1 MKRKKADR
9 ICMLASLAVIVLL
22 NCIGWGSKGFSDF
35 YITHVFPIWV
45 GTYGRLTGM
54 FPFSVGEWL
63 IVAGACLLLLALFL
77 IPVRVVLSILEGK
90 RPEAVKLQKCRK
102 YIAGYHYC
110 FAWLGTAVAL
120 IMTLNCFLLYHGST
134 FQETYFPEEQDE
146 YSLEEL
152 ADAWNVVAVNCIR
165 LSGMVERDERGR
177 VVYPGSVNAAGESV
191 DMADKAREV
200 MAQMGEEYPRL
211 KGYYPRAKAMFFS
224 DLMCQMYMAGYY
236 FPFSMEA
243 NYNDVMQVTNK
254 PSTICHEL
262 AHLRGYILEDE
273 ANFISFLACTR
284 SDDIFFQYSGY
295 LEVMGYLY
303 QELNNLTPEEV
314 KYMNDAGIG
323 ICPITKQILGDTVF
337 VLPEQWERIEE
348 EAVLDTETVEKASD
362 VFVETSLQLN
372 GVSDGMKSYNRV
384 VELLILY
391 YRQHPEIPDFPD

>member
-1 MKRKKADR
+1 M
-9 ICMLASLAVIVLL
+9 IVCLAVIVLF
-22 NCIGWGSKGFSDF
+22 NVYAWESKGFSDF
-35 YITHVFPIWV
+35 YITYVFPIWV
-45 GTYGRLTGM
+45 GTYGRFTGM

-63 IVAGACLLLLALFL
+63 IVAGACLFLLAVIL
-77 IPVRVVLSILEGK
+77 IPVRVILSILGK
-90 RPEAVKLQKCRK
+90 RNPEAGKLYRWKRR
-102 YIAGYHYC
+102 IAGYHYG
-110 FAWLGTAVAL
+110 FAWLVVVVAM
-120 IMTLNCFLLYHGST
+120 IMTLNCFMLYHGTT
-134 FQETYFPEEQDE
+134 FQETYFPGEQDE

-191 DMADKAREV
+191 DVADKAREV

-243 NYNDVMQVTNK
+243 NYNDVMQVTNT

-262 AHLRGYILEDE
+262 PHLRGYILEDE

-295 LEVMGYLY
+295 LEVMSYLY

-323 ICPITKQILGDTVF
+323 ICPITKQILGDTTF
-337 VLPEQWERIEE
+337 VLPEQWDRIEE
-348 EAVLDTETVEKASD
+348 GAVLDTETVEKASD

-372 GVSDGMKSYNRV
+372 GVSDGMKSYSRV

-391 YRQHPEIPDFPD
+391 YRQHPEVPDFPD

>member
-1 MKRKKADR
+1 M
-9 ICMLASLAVIVLL
+9 IVCLAVIVLC
-22 NCIGWGSKGFSDF
+22 NVYAWESKGFIDF
-35 YITHVFPIWV
+35 YITYVFPIWV
-45 GTYGRLTGM
+45 GTYGRFTGM

-63 IVAGACLLLLALFL
+63 IVAGACLFLLAVIL
-77 IPVRVVLSILEGK
+77 IPVRVILSILGK
-90 RPEAVKLQKCRK
+90 RNPEAGKLYRWKRR
-102 YIAGYHYC
+102 IAGYHYG
-110 FAWLGTAVAL
+110 FAWLVVVVAM
-120 IMTLNCFLLYHGST
+120 IMTLNCFMLYHGTT
-134 FQETYFPEEQDE
+134 FQETYFPGEQDE

-152 ADAWNVVAVNCIR
+152 ADAWNVVAMNCIR

-191 DMADKAREV
+191 DVADKAREV

-243 NYNDVMQVTNK
+243 NYNNVMQVTNK

-295 LEVMGYLY
+295 LEVMSYLY

-323 ICPITKQILGDTVF
+323 ICPITKQILGDATF
-337 VLPEQWERIEE
+337 VLPEQWDRIEE

-372 GVSDGMKSYNRV
+372 GVSDGMKSYSRV

-391 YRQHPEIPDFPD
+391 YRQHPEVPDFPD

>member
-1 MKRKKADR
+1 M
-9 ICMLASLAVIVLL
+9 IVCLAVIVLC
-22 NCIGWGSKGFSDF
+22 NVYAWESKGFSDF
-35 YITHVFPIWV
+35 YITYVSPIWV
-45 GTYGRLTGM
+45 GTYGRFTGM

-63 IVAGACLLLLALFL
+63 IVAGACLFLLAVIL
-77 IPVRVVLSILEGK
+77 IPVRVILSILGK
-90 RPEAVKLQKCRK
+90 RNPEAGKLYRWKRR
-102 YIAGYHYC
+102 IAGYHYG
-110 FAWLGTAVAL
+110 FAWLLVVVAM
-120 IMTLNCFLLYHGST
+120 IMSLNCFMLYHGTT
-134 FQETYFPEEQDE
+134 FQETYFPGEQDE

-284 SDDIFFQYSGY
+284 SEDIFFQYSGY
-295 LEVMGYLY
+295 LEVMSYLY

-323 ICPITKQILGDTVF
+323 ICPITKQILGDATF
-337 VLPEQWERIEE
+337 VLPEQWDRIEE

-372 GVSDGMKSYNRV
+372 GVSDGMKSYSRV

-391 YRQHPEIPDFPD
+391 YRQHPEVPDFPD

>member
-1 MKRKKADR
+1 M
-9 ICMLASLAVIVLL
+9 IVCLAVIVLC
-22 NCIGWGSKGFSDF
+22 NVYAWESKGFSDF
-35 YITHVFPIWV
+35 YITYVFPIWV
-45 GTYGRLTGM
+45 GTYGRFTGM

-63 IVAGACLLLLALFL
+63 IVAGACLLLLAVIL
-77 IPVRVVLSILEGK
+77 IPVRLVLSILGK
-90 RPEAVKLQKCRK
+90 RNPEAGKLYRWKRR
-102 YIAGYHYC
+102 IAGYHYG
-110 FAWLGTAVAL
+110 FAWLLVVVAM
-120 IMTLNCFLLYHGST
+120 IMSLNCFMLYHGTT
-134 FQETYFPEEQDE
+134 FQETYFPGEQDE

-191 DMADKAREV
+191 DVADKAREV

-243 NYNDVMQVTNK
+243 NYNDVMQVTNT

-295 LEVMGYLY
+295 LEVMSYLY
-303 QELNNLTPEEV
+303 QELNNLTPEEE

-323 ICPITKQILGDTVF
+323 ICPITKQILGDATF
-337 VLPEQWERIEE
+337 VLPEQWDRIEE

-372 GVSDGMKSYNRV
+372 GVSDGMKSYSRV

-391 YRQHPEIPDFPD
+391 YRQHPEVPDFPD

>member
-1 MKRKKADR
+1 M
-9 ICMLASLAVIVLL
+9 IVCLVVIVLF
-22 NCIGWGSKGFSDF
+22 NVYAWESKGFSDF
-35 YITHVFPIWV
+35 YITYVFPIWV
-45 GTYGRLTGM
+45 GTYGRFTGM

-63 IVAGACLLLLALFL
+63 IVAGACLLLLAVIL
-77 IPVRVVLSILEGK
+77 IPVRLVLSILGK
-90 RPEAVKLQKCRK
+90 RNPEAGKLYSWKRR
-102 YIAGYHYC
+102 IAGYHYG
-110 FAWLGTAVAL
+110 FAWLLVVVAM
-120 IMTLNCFLLYHGST
+120 IMSLNCFMLYHGTT
-134 FQETYFPEEQDE
+134 FQETYFPGEQDE

-191 DMADKAREV
+191 DVADKAREV

-295 LEVMGYLY
+295 LEVMSYLY

-323 ICPITKQILGDTVF
+323 ICPITKQILGDATF
-337 VLPEQWERIEE
+337 VLPEQWDRIEE

-372 GVSDGMKSYNRV
+372 GVSDGMKSYSRV

-391 YRQHPEIPDFPD
+391 YRQHPEVPDFPD

>member
-1 MKRKKADR
+1 M
-9 ICMLASLAVIVLL
+9 IVCLAVIVLC
-22 NCIGWGSKGFSDF
+22 NVYAWESKGFSDF
-35 YITHVFPIWV
+35 YITYVFPIWV
-45 GTYGRLTGM
+45 GTYGRFTGM

-63 IVAGACLLLLALFL
+63 IVAGACLFLLAVIL
-77 IPVRVVLSILEGK
+77 IPVRVILSILGK
-90 RPEAVKLQKCRK
+90 RNPEAGKLYRWKRR
-102 YIAGYHYC
+102 IAGYHYG
-110 FAWLGTAVAL
+110 FAWLVVVVAM
-120 IMTLNCFLLYHGST
+120 IMTLNCFMLYHGTT
-134 FQETYFPEEQDE
+134 FQETYFPGEQDE

-284 SDDIFFQYSGY
+284 SEDIFFQYSGY
-295 LEVMGYLY
+295 LEVMSYLY

-323 ICPITKQILGDTVF
+323 ICPITKQILGDATF
-337 VLPEQWERIEE
+337 VLPEQWDRIEE

-372 GVSDGMKSYNRV
+372 GVSDGMKSYSRV

-391 YRQHPEIPDFPD
+391 YRQHPEVPDFPD

>member
-1 MKRKKADR
+1 M
-9 ICMLASLAVIVLL
+9 IVCLVVIVLC
-22 NCIGWGSKGFSDF
+22 NVYAWESKGFSDF
-35 YITHVFPIWV
+35 YITYVFPIWV
-45 GTYGRLTGM
+45 GTYGRFTGM

-63 IVAGACLLLLALFL
+63 IVAGACLLLLAVIL
-77 IPVRVVLSILEGK
+77 IPVRLVLSILGK
-90 RPEAVKLQKCRK
+90 RNPEAGKLYRWKRR
-102 YIAGYHYC
+102 IAGYHYG
-110 FAWLGTAVAL
+110 FAWLLVVVAM
-120 IMTLNCFLLYHGST
+120 IMSLNCFMLYHGTT
-134 FQETYFPEEQDE
+134 FQETYFPGEQDE

-295 LEVMGYLY
+295 LEVMSYLY

-323 ICPITKQILGDTVF
+323 ICPITKQILGDATF
-337 VLPEQWERIEE
+337 VLPEQWDRIEE

-372 GVSDGMKSYNRV
+372 GVSDGMKSYSRV

-391 YRQHPEIPDFPD
+391 YRQHPEVPDFPD

>member
-1 MKRKKADR
+1 M
-9 ICMLASLAVIVLL
+9 IVCLAVIVLF
-22 NCIGWGSKGFSDF
+22 NVYAWESKGFSDF
-35 YITHVFPIWV
+35 YITYVFPIWV
-45 GTYGRLTGM
+45 GTYGRFTGM

-63 IVAGACLLLLALFL
+63 IVAGACLFLLAVIL
-77 IPVRVVLSILEGK
+77 IPVRVILSILGK
-90 RPEAVKLQKCRK
+90 RNPEAGKLYRWKRR
-102 YIAGYHYC
+102 IAGYHYG
-110 FAWLGTAVAL
+110 FAWLVVVVAM
-120 IMTLNCFLLYHGST
+120 IMTLNCFMLYHGTT
-134 FQETYFPEEQDE
+134 FQETYFPGEQDE

-243 NYNDVMQVTNK
+243 NYNDVMQVTNT
-254 PSTICHEL
+254 PSTICHEQ

-284 SDDIFFQYSGY
+284 SEDIFFQYSGY
-295 LEVMGYLY
+295 LEVMSYLY

-323 ICPITKQILGDTVF
+323 ICPITKQILGDATF
-337 VLPEQWERIEE
+337 VLPEQWDRIEE

-372 GVSDGMKSYNRV
+372 GVSDGMKSYSRV

-391 YRQHPEIPDFPD
+391 YRQHPEVPDFPD

>member
-1 MKRKKADR
+1 M
-9 ICMLASLAVIVLL
+9 IVCLAVIVLC
-22 NCIGWGSKGFSDF
+22 NVYAWESKGFSDF
-35 YITHVFPIWV
+35 YITYVFPIWV
-45 GTYGRLTGM
+45 GTYGRFTGM

-63 IVAGACLLLLALFL
+63 IVAGACLFLLAVIL
-77 IPVRVVLSILEGK
+77 IPVRVILSILGK
-90 RPEAVKLQKCRK
+90 RNPEAGKLYRWKRR
-102 YIAGYHYC
+102 IAGYHYG
-110 FAWLGTAVAL
+110 FAWLVVVVAM
-120 IMTLNCFLLYHGST
+120 IMTLNCFMLYHGTT
-134 FQETYFPEEQDE
+134 FQETYFPGEQDE

-191 DMADKAREV
+191 DVADKAREV

-295 LEVMGYLY
+295 LEVMSYLY

-323 ICPITKQILGDTVF
+323 ICPITKQILGDATF
-337 VLPEQWERIEE
+337 VLPEQWDRIEE
-348 EAVLDTETVEKASD
+348 GAVLDTETVEKASD

-372 GVSDGMKSYNRV
+372 GVSDGMKSYSRV

-391 YRQHPEIPDFPD
+391 YRQHPEVPDFPD

>member
-1 MKRKKADR
+1 M
-9 ICMLASLAVIVLL
+9 IVCLAVIVLF
-22 NCIGWGSKGFSDF
+22 NVYAWESKGFSDF
-35 YITHVFPIWV
+35 YITYVFPIWV
-45 GTYGRLTGM
+45 GTYGRFTGM

-63 IVAGACLLLLALFL
+63 IVAGACLLLLAVIL
-77 IPVRVVLSILEGK
+77 IPVRVILSILGK
-90 RPEAVKLQKCRK
+90 RNPEAGKLYRWKRR
-102 YIAGYHYC
+102 IAGYHYG
-110 FAWLGTAVAL
+110 FAWLLVVVAM
-120 IMTLNCFLLYHGST
+120 IMSLNCFMLYHGTT
-134 FQETYFPEEQDE
+134 FQETYFPGEQDE

-191 DMADKAREV
+191 DVADKAREV

-295 LEVMGYLY
+295 LEVMSYLY

-323 ICPITKQILGDTVF
+323 ICPITKQILGDATF
-337 VLPEQWERIEE
+337 VLPEQWDRIEE

-372 GVSDGMKSYNRV
+372 GVSDGMKSYSRV

-391 YRQHPEIPDFPD
+391 YRQHPEVPDFPD

>member
-1 MKRKKADR
+1 M
-9 ICMLASLAVIVLL
+9 IVCLAVIVLC
-22 NCIGWGSKGFSDF
+22 NVYAWESKGFSDF
-35 YITHVFPIWV
+35 YITYVFPIWV
-45 GTYGRLTGM
+45 GTYGRFTGM

-63 IVAGACLLLLALFL
+63 IVAGACLLLLAVIL
-77 IPVRVVLSILEGK
+77 IPVRMILSILGK
-90 RPEAVKLQKCRK
+90 RNPEAGKLYRWKRR
-102 YIAGYHYC
+102 IAGYHYG
-110 FAWLGTAVAL
+110 FAWLLVVVAM
-120 IMTLNCFLLYHGST
+120 IMSLNCFMLYHGTT
-134 FQETYFPEEQDE
+134 FQETYFPGEQDE

-295 LEVMGYLY
+295 LEVMSYLY

-323 ICPITKQILGDTVF
+323 ICPITKQILGDATF
-337 VLPEQWERIEE
+337 VLPEQWARIEE
-348 EAVLDTETVEKASD
+348 EAVLDTETVEGASD
-362 VFVETSLQLN
+362 VFVEISHQLN
-372 GVSDGMKSYNRV
+372 GVSDGMKSYSRV

-391 YRQHPEIPDFPD
+391 YRQHPEVPDFPD

>member
-1 MKRKKADR
+1 M
-9 ICMLASLAVIVLL
+9 IVCLVVIVLF
-22 NCIGWGSKGFSDF
+22 NVYAWESKGFSDF
-35 YITHVFPIWV
+35 YITYVFPIWV
-45 GTYGRLTGM
+45 GTYGRFTGM

-63 IVAGACLLLLALFL
+63 IVAGACLFLLAVIL
-77 IPVRVVLSILEGK
+77 IPVRVILSILGK
-90 RPEAVKLQKCRK
+90 RNPEAGKLYRWKRR
-102 YIAGYHYC
+102 IAGYHYG
-110 FAWLGTAVAL
+110 FAWLLVVVAM
-120 IMTLNCFLLYHGST
+120 IMSLNCFMLYHGTT
-134 FQETYFPEEQDE
+134 FQETYFPGEQDE

-284 SDDIFFQYSGY
+284 SEDIFFQYSGY
-295 LEVMGYLY
+295 LEVMSYLY

-323 ICPITKQILGDTVF
+323 ICPITKQILGDATF
-337 VLPEQWERIEE
+337 VLPEQWDRIEE

-372 GVSDGMKSYNRV
+372 GVSDGMKSYSRV

-391 YRQHPEIPDFPD
+391 YRQHPEVPDFPD

>member
-1 MKRKKADR
+1 M
-9 ICMLASLAVIVLL
+9 IVCLAVIVLC
-22 NCIGWGSKGFSDF
+22 NVYAWESKGFSDF
-35 YITHVFPIWV
+35 YITYVFPIWV
-45 GTYGRLTGM
+45 GTYGRFTGM

-63 IVAGACLLLLALFL
+63 IVAGACLFLLAVIL
-77 IPVRVVLSILEGK
+77 IPVRVILSILGK
-90 RPEAVKLQKCRK
+90 RNPEAGKLYRWKRR
-102 YIAGYHYC
+102 IAGYHYG
-110 FAWLGTAVAL
+110 FAWLVVVVAM
-120 IMTLNCFLLYHGST
+120 IMTLNCFMLYHGTT
-134 FQETYFPEEQDE
+134 FQETYFPGEQDE

-295 LEVMGYLY
+295 LEVSSYLY

-323 ICPITKQILGDTVF
+323 ICPITKQILGDATF
-337 VLPEQWERIEE
+337 VLPEQWDRIEE

-372 GVSDGMKSYNRV
+372 GVSDGMKSYSRV

-391 YRQHPEIPDFPD
+391 YRQHPEVPDFPD

>member
-1 MKRKKADR
+1 M
-9 ICMLASLAVIVLL
+9 IVCLVVIVLF
-22 NCIGWGSKGFSDF
+22 NVYAWESKGFSDF
-35 YITHVFPIWV
+35 YITYVFPIWV
-45 GTYGRLTGM
+45 GTYGRFTGM

-63 IVAGACLLLLALFL
+63 IVAGACLFLLAVIL
-77 IPVRVVLSILEGK
+77 IPVRVILSILGK
-90 RPEAVKLQKCRK
+90 RNPEAGKLYRWKRR
-102 YIAGYHYC
+102 IAGYHYG
-110 FAWLGTAVAL
+110 FAWLVVVVAM
-120 IMTLNCFLLYHGST
+120 IMTLNCFMLYHGTT
-134 FQETYFPEEQDE
+134 FQETYFPGEQDE

-295 LEVMGYLY
+295 LEVMSYLY

-323 ICPITKQILGDTVF
+323 ICPITKQILGDATF
-337 VLPEQWERIEE
+337 VLPEQWDRIEE

-372 GVSDGMKSYNRV
+372 GVSDGMKSYSRV

-391 YRQHPEIPDFPD
+391 YRQHPEVPDFPD

>member
-1 MKRKKADR
+1 M
-9 ICMLASLAVIVLL
+9 IVCLVVIVLF
-22 NCIGWGSKGFSDF
+22 NVYAWESKGFSDF
-35 YITHVFPIWV
+35 YITYVFPIWV
-45 GTYGRLTGM
+45 GTYGRFTGM

-63 IVAGACLLLLALFL
+63 IVAGACLLLLAVIL
-77 IPVRVVLSILEGK
+77 IPVRVILSILGK
-90 RPEAVKLQKCRK
+90 RNPEAGKLYRWKRR
-102 YIAGYHYC
+102 IAGYHYG
-110 FAWLGTAVAL
+110 FAWLLVVVAM
-120 IMTLNCFLLYHGST
+120 IMSLNCFMLYHGTT
-134 FQETYFPEEQDE
+134 FQETYFPGEQDE

-191 DMADKAREV
+191 DVADKAREV

-295 LEVMGYLY
+295 LEVMSYLY

-323 ICPITKQILGDTVF
+323 ICPITKQILGDATF
-337 VLPEQWERIEE
+337 VLPEQWDRIEE

-372 GVSDGMKSYNRV
+372 GVSDGMKSYSRV

-391 YRQHPEIPDFPD
+391 YRQHPEVPDFPD

>member
-1 MKRKKADR
+1 M
-9 ICMLASLAVIVLL
+9 IVCLVVIVLF
-22 NCIGWGSKGFSDF
+22 NVYAWESKGFSDF
-35 YITHVFPIWV
+35 YITYVFPIWV
-45 GTYGRLTGM
+45 GTYGRFTGM

-63 IVAGACLLLLALFL
+63 IVAGACLFLLAVIL
-77 IPVRVVLSILEGK
+77 IPVRLVLSILGK
-90 RPEAVKLQKCRK
+90 RNPEAGKLYRWKRR
-102 YIAGYHYC
+102 IAGYHYG
-110 FAWLGTAVAL
+110 FAWLVVMVAM
-120 IMTLNCFLLYHGST
+120 IMTLNCFMLYHGTT
-134 FQETYFPEEQDE
+134 FQETYFPGEQDE

-295 LEVMGYLY
+295 LEVMSYLY

-323 ICPITKQILGDTVF
+323 ICPITKQILGDATF
-337 VLPEQWERIEE
+337 VLPEQWDRIEE

-372 GVSDGMKSYNRV
+372 GVSDGMKSYSRV

-391 YRQHPEIPDFPD
+391 YRQHPEVPDFPD

>member
-1 MKRKKADR
+1 M
-9 ICMLASLAVIVLL
+9 IVCLVVIVLC
-22 NCIGWGSKGFSDF
+22 NVYAWESKGFSDF
-35 YITHVFPIWV
+35 YITYVFPIWV
-45 GTYGRLTGM
+45 GTYGRFTGM

-63 IVAGACLLLLALFL
+63 IVAGACLLLLAVIL
-77 IPVRVVLSILEGK
+77 IPVRLVLSILGK
-90 RPEAVKLQKCRK
+90 RNPEAGKLYSWKRR
-102 YIAGYHYC
+102 IAGYHYG
-110 FAWLGTAVAL
+110 FAWLLVVVAM
-120 IMTLNCFLLYHGST
+120 IMSLNCFMLYHGTT
-134 FQETYFPEEQDE
+134 FQETYFPGEQDE

-191 DMADKAREV
+191 DVADKAREV

-273 ANFISFLACTR
+273 ANFISFLACSR

-295 LEVMGYLY
+295 LEVMSYLY

-323 ICPITKQILGDTVF
+323 ICPITKQILGDATF
-337 VLPEQWERIEE
+337 VLPEQWDRIEE

-372 GVSDGMKSYNRV
+372 GVSDGMKSYSRV

-391 YRQHPEIPDFPD
+391 YRQHPEVPDFPD

>member
-1 MKRKKADR
+1 M
-9 ICMLASLAVIVLL
+9 IVCLVVIVLF
-22 NCIGWGSKGFSDF
+22 NVYAWESKGFSDF
-35 YITHVFPIWV
+35 YITYVFPIWV
-45 GTYGRLTGM
+45 GTYGRFTGM

-63 IVAGACLLLLALFL
+63 IVAGACLFLLAVIL
-77 IPVRVVLSILEGK
+77 IPVRVILSILGK
-90 RPEAVKLQKCRK
+90 RNPEAGKLYRWKRR
-102 YIAGYHYC
+102 IAGYHYG
-110 FAWLGTAVAL
+110 FAWLVVVVAM
-120 IMTLNCFLLYHGST
+120 IMTLNCFMLYHGTT
-134 FQETYFPEEQDE
+134 FQETYFPGEQDE

-191 DMADKAREV
+191 DVADKAREV

-295 LEVMGYLY
+295 LEVMSYLY

-323 ICPITKQILGDTVF
+323 ICPITKQILGDATF
-337 VLPEQWERIEE
+337 VLPEQWDRIEE

-372 GVSDGMKSYNRV
+372 GVSDGMKSYSRV

-391 YRQHPEIPDFPD
+391 YRQHPEVPDFPD

>member
-1 MKRKKADR
+1 M
-9 ICMLASLAVIVLL
+9 IVCLVVIVLF
-22 NCIGWGSKGFSDF
+22 NVYAWESKGFSDF
-35 YITHVFPIWV
+35 YITYVFPIWV
-45 GTYGRLTGM
+45 GTYGRFTGM

-63 IVAGACLLLLALFL
+63 IVAGACLFLLAVIL
-77 IPVRVVLSILEGK
+77 IPVRVILSILGK
-90 RPEAVKLQKCRK
+90 RNPEAGKLYRWKRR
-102 YIAGYHYC
+102 IAGYHYG
-110 FAWLGTAVAL
+110 FAWLVVVVAM
-120 IMTLNCFLLYHGST
+120 IMTLNCFMLYHGTT
-134 FQETYFPEEQDE
+134 FQETYFPGEQDE

-284 SDDIFFQYSGY
+284 SEDIFFQYSGY
-295 LEVMGYLY
+295 LEVMSYLY

-323 ICPITKQILGDTVF
+323 ICPITKQILGDATF
-337 VLPEQWERIEE
+337 VLPEQWDRIEE

-372 GVSDGMKSYNRV
+372 GVSDGMKSYSRV

-391 YRQHPEIPDFPD
+391 YRQHPEVPDFPD

>member
-1 MKRKKADR
+1 M
-9 ICMLASLAVIVLL
+9 IVCLVVIVLC
-22 NCIGWGSKGFSDF
+22 NVYAWESKGFSDF
-35 YITHVFPIWV
+35 YITYVFPIWV
-45 GTYGRLTGM
+45 GTYGRFTGM

-63 IVAGACLLLLALFL
+63 IVAGACLLLLAVIL
-77 IPVRVVLSILEGK
+77 IPVRLVLSILGK
-90 RPEAVKLQKCRK
+90 RNPEAGKLYSWKRR
-102 YIAGYHYC
+102 IAGYHYG
-110 FAWLGTAVAL
+110 FAWLLVVVAM
-120 IMTLNCFLLYHGST
+120 IMSLNCFMLYHGTT
-134 FQETYFPEEQDE
+134 FQETYFPGEQDE

-191 DMADKAREV
+191 DVADKAREV

-295 LEVMGYLY
+295 LEVMSYLY

-323 ICPITKQILGDTVF
+323 ICPITKQILGDATF
-337 VLPEQWERIEE
+337 VLPEQWDRIEE

-372 GVSDGMKSYNRV
+372 GVSDGMKSYSRV

-391 YRQHPEIPDFPD
+391 YRQHPEVPDFPD

>member
-1 MKRKKADR
+1 M
-9 ICMLASLAVIVLL
+9 IVCLAVIVLC
-22 NCIGWGSKGFSDF
+22 NVYAWESKGFSDF
-35 YITHVFPIWV
+35 YITYVFPIWV
-45 GTYGRLTGM
+45 GTYGRFTGM

-63 IVAGACLLLLALFL
+63 IVAGACLFLLAVIL
-77 IPVRVVLSILEGK
+77 IPVRVILSILGK
-90 RPEAVKLQKCRK
+90 RNPEAGKLYRWKRR
-102 YIAGYHYC
+102 IAGYHYG
-110 FAWLGTAVAL
+110 FAWLVVVVAM
-120 IMTLNCFLLYHGST
+120 IMTLNCFMLYHGTT
-134 FQETYFPEEQDE
+134 FQETYFPGEQDE

-191 DMADKAREV
+191 DVADKAREV

-295 LEVMGYLY
+295 LEVMSYLY

-323 ICPITKQILGDTVF
+323 ICPITKQILGDATF
-337 VLPEQWERIEE
+337 VLPEQWDRIEE

-372 GVSDGMKSYNRV
+372 GVSDGMKSYSRV

-391 YRQHPEIPDFPD
+391 YRQHPEVPDFPD